1 MTENRLGNRR
11 GLLAISPLVVFLLVY
26 LLSSLVTG
34 DFYKIP
40 ISASFLIAS
49 VYAFCIS
56 EGGSMANKVEMFSK
70 GAGDRNI
77 LLMIWI
83 YILAGAFSQSAVT
96 IGAVDTTV
104 HIALKFVSPK
114 LMLAGLFFT
123 ACFVSFSMGTSVG
136 TAVTLLPMTPGIAEQ
151 TGYSL
156 ALLAAIVIGGA
167 FFGDN
172 LSFISDT
179 TIAATKTQNVEMSD
193 KFKSNIKV
201 AGPAAAVVLIIYVLL
216 GRSTGYA
223 ISATETIEW
232 VKIIPY
238 ILIIVLSICKVNVAL
253 ALALGIV
260 SCGLIGFL
268 TGSLSWSGWM
278 ISMGDG
284 ISSMGEL
291 IIVTLLAG
299 GLLELIRVNG
309 GLDYIIQILRP
320 MSKGKIGAQIS
331 IALLVS
337 IAGFCTANN
346 TVAIITTGKI
356 AKQITENFSLNPK
369 KTASILDTF
378 SCIVQSIIPYGA
390 QLLLVTSLVGLSA
403 LEVIPLL
410 YYPMV
415 LCLFSVI
422 ALFRTK

>member
-1 MTENRLGNRR
+1 MTEARISNKR

-26 LLSSLVTG
+26 MLSSLVTG

-56 EGGSMANKVEMFSK
+56 SGGSISQKVELFSK

-104 HIALKFVSPK
+104 NIALKFVSPK

-136 TAVTLLPMTPGIAEQ
+136 TAVTLLPMTHGIAEQ
-151 TGYSL
+151 SGYSL
-156 ALLAAIVIGGA
+156 AMLAAIVIGGA

-193 KFKSNIKV
+193 KFKTNIRV
-201 AGPAAAVVLIIYVLL
+201 AGPAALVVLIIYVLL
-216 GRSTGYA
+216 GKTTDYSIHTAG
-223 ISATETIEW
+223 TIQW
-232 VKIIPY
+232 IKILPY

-253 ALALGIV
+253 SLALGIV
-260 SCGLIGFL
+260 SCAVIGFA
-268 TGSLSWSGWM
+268 TGSLSWTGWM
-278 ISMGDG
+278 VSMGDG

-299 GLLELIRVNG
+299 GLLELIRING
-309 GLDYIIQILRP
+309 GLDYIIQVLKP
-320 MSKGKIGAQIS
+320 MSKGEVGAQMS

-346 TVAIITTGKI
+346 TVAIITTGEI
-356 AKQITENFSLNPK
+356 AKQITEKFSLNPK

-415 LCLFSVI
+415 LCLISVI